1 MRMPAP
7 MHDPRDVGTL
17 IVQRLGSRMVDS
29 GVLGRMVWLCDGW
42 TLAITGQRLCD
53 ARAIAFDTG
62 PGYQEIMDEGHLR
75 GVRSL
80 LGVRHGTPARLADDQ
95 NEIVDRVLAKY
106 GRMTSS
112 EAGRCVRSP
121 SGAWMRA
128 LLSREGR
135 NAEITSA
142 AMLEEFSTLARL
154 GREAS
159 ARAAA

>member
-17 IVQRLGSRMVDS
+17 IIQRLGDRMVHS
-29 GVLGRMVWLCDGW
+29 GVLGHITWLCDGW
-42 TLAITGQRLCD
+42 HLAIEGQRLCD
-53 ARAIAFDTG
+53 SRAIAFDTG
-62 PGYQEIMDEGHLR
+62 PGYQGIMDEGHVR

-80 LGVRHGTPARLADDQ
+80 IGTSHGMPARLTPRQAD
-95 NEIVDRVLAKY
+95 IVDHVLAKY

-112 EAGRCVRSP
+112 DIGRCVRSS

-128 LLSREGR
+128 LLSRTGR

-154 GREAS
+154 GREAT
-159 ARAAA
+159 ARAA